1 MQISITDEPLV
12 WRSLL
17 VAMLFALGLI
27 HIAFAIRGALGGLP
41 YTQVIAQHWV
51 VMWVIPAVYGLTH
64 AVTSRPATIAITEV
78 NQPEKTIELVNQWA
92 VRQGYT
98 PMQADSHTIY
108 KPTGGLRR
116 LTERCFGMFM
126 EMRQYPDREQIS
138 ITGNRNILKY
148 LLSEIKQQA
157 QP

>member
-12 WRSLL
+12 WRSLI
-17 VAMLFALGLI
+17 VATLFALGLI

-41 YTQVIAQHWV
+41 YTQAVAQHWV

-64 AVTSRPATIAITEV
+64 AVTSRPATISLTEV
-78 NQPEKTIELVNQWA
+78 EQLEQTALRVNEWA

-98 PMQADSHTIY
+98 PVQTGDHTSYI
-108 KPTGGLRR
+108 PTGGLRR

-126 EMRQYPDREQIS
+126 QMRQYPDRKQIS
-138 ITGNRNILKY
+138 ITGNRNIIKY
-148 LLSEIKQQA
+148 LLPEIRQLS